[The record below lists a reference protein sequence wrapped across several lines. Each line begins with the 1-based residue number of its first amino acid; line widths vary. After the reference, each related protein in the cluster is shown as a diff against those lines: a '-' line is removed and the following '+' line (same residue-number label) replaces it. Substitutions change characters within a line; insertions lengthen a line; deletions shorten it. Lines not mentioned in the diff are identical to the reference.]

1 MTGKFCAGKL
11 HRLSVAVREQLLL
24 KIPRDVAAI
33 LRNQQ
38 RGGSTGDSS
47 DEDDQETGETND
59 APMREADG
67 NSDGE
72 VEVGVA
78 IAPAGS
84 GIVRPAHV
92 GRFGAE
98 LHGSSVLFK
107 WNAGDSA
114 DDTWQA
120 PGSWPRSWLEGKVW
134 KRAPSK
140 VDVKTCPTANAI
152 VKFAM
157 GAVACELSRETYG
170 VDLKWVLLR
179 KLG

>member
-1 MTGKFCAGKL
+1 MTGKLCAKKL
-11 HRLSVAVREQLLL
+11 YRLSVSVKEQLLF

-38 RGGSTGDSS
+38 RGGSTGDTS
-47 DEDDQETGETND
+47 DEDDQEIDETD
-59 APMREADG
+59 DKPMREADG
-67 NSDGE
+67 DSDGE
-72 VEVGVA
+72 VEVDVA
-78 IAPAGS
+78 IAPAGF

-107 WNAGDSA
+107 WNAGDS
-114 DDTWQA
+114 DDA
-120 PGSWPRSWLEGKVW
+120 WLEGKVW

-140 VDVKTCPTANAI
+140 ADVRACPTANAI

-170 VDLKWVLLR
+170 VALKWVLLR

>member
-1 MTGKFCAGKL
+1 MTGKFCARKL
-11 HRLSVAVREQLLL
+11 YRLSVSVKEQLLL

-47 DEDDQETGETND
+47 DEDDQEIDETD
-59 APMREADG
+59 DKTMREADG
-67 NSDGE
+67 DSDGE

-78 IAPAGS
+78 IAPAGF

-107 WNAGDSA
+107 WNAGDS
-114 DDTWQA
+114 DDA
-120 PGSWPRSWLEGKVW
+120 WLEGKVW
-134 KRAPSK
+134 KREPSK
-140 VDVKTCPTANAI
+140 ADVRACPMANAI

-170 VDLKWVLLR
+170 IDLKWVLLR

>member
-11 HRLSVAVREQLLL
+11 YRLSVAVREQLLL

-59 APMREADG
+59 APMHEADG
-67 NSDGE
+67 DSDGE
-72 VEVGVA
+72 IEVGLA
-78 IAPAGS
+78 IAPAGF

-107 WNAGDSA
+107 WNAGDS
-114 DDTWQA
+114 DDA
-120 PGSWPRSWLEGKVW
+120 WLEGKVW
-134 KRAPSK
+134 KRTPTK
-140 VDVKTCPTANAI
+140 VIAAAVFFCVITRNVITRNVITRNYAVITWGRISLQVIPAKVKKEA
-152 VKFAM
+152 
-157 GAVACELSRETYG
+157 
-170 VDLKWVLLR
+170 
-179 KLG
+179 LGIWPL

>member
-1 MTGKFCAGKL
+1 MTGRFCAGKL
-11 HRLSVAVREQLLL
+11 YRLSVAVREQLLL

-59 APMREADG
+59 APMHEADG
-67 NSDGE
+67 DSDGE
-72 VEVGVA
+72 IEVGLA
-78 IAPAGS
+78 IAPAGF

-107 WNAGDSA
+107 WNAGDSDGA
-114 DDTWQA
+114 
-120 PGSWPRSWLEGKVW
+120 WLEGKVW
-134 KRAPSK
+134 KRTPSK

-157 GAVACELSRETYG
+157 GAIACELSRETYG